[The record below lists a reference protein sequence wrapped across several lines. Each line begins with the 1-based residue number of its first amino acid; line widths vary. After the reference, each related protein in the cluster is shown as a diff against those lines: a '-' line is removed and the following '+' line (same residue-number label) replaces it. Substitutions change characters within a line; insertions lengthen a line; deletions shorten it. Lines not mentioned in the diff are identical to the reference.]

1 LLENLQGQLKISRII
16 LKIYKSLIM
25 AIQPDHF
32 WSHNTMR
39 DSPFKDSGAHKRKM
53 ELIKG
58 WRSSLKNGGSHRRK
72 TEVIQKLKHR
82 KEK

>member
-1 LLENLQGQLKISRII
+1 
-16 LKIYKSLIM
+16 M

-82 KEK
+82 KEKQSSGKKNGAPKTKRSS